1 MILELVE
8 EEINCSFWSIIKILP
23 LIVAKICCNT
33 SCTLDKKKR
42 IIVLLILVVI
52 VIVMLYLCAVCYSS
66 GVVVLL

>member
-42 IIVLLILVVI
+42 IIVFA
-52 VIVMLYLCAVCYSS
+52 YFGCNCYSDA
-66 GVVVLL
+66 VFMCCVL